1 MLYLALRTIRGRKGG
16 FVAAFV
22 AVLCGSAI
30 ITATGIALQSGIY
43 GGIPPQRY
51 AGAAVVVG
59 APQTVP
65 VPGDVAIDLSER
77 ARLPGDRVGEIARV
91 PGVAKAVGD
100 ISFPAGV
107 LTADHGLVGGPDGT
121 PVLGHGWSGSVLAPF
136 ALTAGRAPSGG
147 DEVVL
152 DSDVVAGA
160 HVAVGG
166 SVDVVV
172 GSDAHRYEVVGVAAW
187 PQGAVHRED
196 ALFFSDE
203 QARLVSGA
211 RGNVD
216 AVGVFVRPGTDPSAV
231 ADRIGATVAG
241 VATYTG
247 DDRGDAEFLD
257 VDSTRGF
264 LVGLA
269 ASFIGG
275 MTIIVMFVVASTL
288 ALSIRQRRRELAL
301 LRAIAATPRQI
312 RKMIGTEALLVSVV
326 GAVLGV
332 VPGVALASVQR
343 SALVA
348 VGAIP
353 PDFRFSFGP
362 LPLLAALVL
371 CVGAAKVAARIAAR
385 RVARISPVDALGEAA
400 VEPPKLGLV
409 RQVIG
414 WLLLP
419 GALAVSI
426 VVPLTV
432 SGQDAADGA
441 ASSAILL
448 IIAVALLGPV
458 LLKGLVGLFEPLLRR
473 RFAASGVLA
482 AANARANSRRLS
494 SATTPVILGITM
506 AAVQIF
512 NATTLLA
519 AAQHQVG
526 AGIVA
531 DYALTGTPAGVAPG
545 VADAVRGVSGV
556 GTVTRVVRTQVV
568 VTYGAA
574 DSLQQATFPA
584 QGVDGDHLGD
594 TMNLDVQSGGF
605 ARLQGNTV
613 ALSQLAAGTFG
624 SKVGDVLAV
633 ALGDGTVIHPR
644 IVAIY
649 GRGLGFGD
657 VTLPEDVVVGHTTA
671 RVDSVDLVRAAPGAD
686 TATLAAALSAALAR
700 FPTVSVAGRDSFA
713 AAQNQELEGQSTVAL
728 VMNVIL
734 LGYIAI
740 AVVNTLVLSTTA
752 RAREF
757 ALLQLIGAG
766 RHQVLTMMRAE
777 ATIVVVSSVLIG
789 TLAAVPPLIGIS
801 IGLTGSPFPSVPPL
815 DYLAIVGAAALLG
828 WAAVLIPTRL
838 AMRSRPVDAIG
849 IRE

>member
-1 MLYLALRTIRGRKGG
+1 MLYLALCTIRGRKGG

-22 AVLCGSAI
+22 AVLFGSAI
-30 ITATGIALQSGIY
+30 ITATGIALQSGIS
-43 GGIPPQRY
+43 GGIAPERY
-51 AGAAVVVG
+51 ANASVVVG

-77 ARLPGDRVGEIARV
+77 ARLSGARVAEIARV
-91 PGVAKAVGD
+91 PGVAKAIGD

-107 LTADHGLVGGPDGT
+107 LISGHGLIGADGM
-121 PVLGHGWSGSVLAPF
+121 PVLGHGWSGTVLAPF
-136 ALTAGRAPSGG
+136 TLAAGRAPRDA

-152 DSDVVAGA
+152 DTDVAA
-160 HVAVGG
+160 RARVAVGG

-172 GSDAHRYEVVGVAAW
+172 GSITGHYQVVGVAAW
-187 PQGAVHRED
+187 PSGGVRRQD
-196 ALFFSDE
+196 ALFLTDD
-203 QARLVSGA
+203 QAQAVAGEHGTL
-211 RGNVD
+211 D
-216 AVGVFVRPGTDPSAV
+216 AVGVIDAPGVDPSDV
-231 ADRIGATVAG
+231 TDRINSAVKGIV
-241 VATYTG
+241 TYTG

-257 VDSTRGF
+257 VGSTRGF
-264 LVGLA
+264 LVGLS

-301 LRAIAATPRQI
+301 LRAIAATPKQI
-312 RKMIGTEALLVSVV
+312 RKMIGTEALLVSAA

-353 PDFRFSFGP
+353 PDFRFSYAP

-371 CVGAAKVAARIAAR
+371 TVGAAKVAARIAGR
-385 RVARISPVDALGEAA
+385 RVARISPIDALGEAA
-400 VEPPKLGLV
+400 VEPPKLGWI
-409 RQVIG
+409 RQSIG

-419 GALAVSI
+419 GALSVSI

-432 SGQDAADGA
+432 AGQDAADGA
-441 ASSAILL
+441 ASSALLL

-458 LLKGLVGLFEPLLRR
+458 LLVGLVRLMEPLLIR
-473 RFAASGVLA
+473 RFTASGVLA

-512 NATTLLA
+512 NTTTLVA

-526 AGIVA
+526 AGVVA
-531 DYALTGTPAGVAPG
+531 DYALTGAPAGVDPA
-545 VADAVRGVSGV
+545 VADALRGALGV

-574 DSLQQATFPA
+574 DSPQVATYPA
-584 QGVDGDHLGD
+584 QGVDSDHLGD
-594 TMNLDVQSGGF
+594 TMNLDVRAGGLDGL
-605 ARLQGNTV
+605 RGNTV

-624 SKVGDVLAV
+624 SKVGDVIDV
-633 ALGDGTVIHPR
+633 MLGDGTVIRPR
-644 IVAIY
+644 VVAIY
-649 GRGLGFGD
+649 GSGLGFGD
-657 VTLPEDVVVGHTTA
+657 LTLPEDVVVGHTTA

-686 TATLAAALSAALAR
+686 VAALRGALTAAVAN
-700 FPTVSVAGRDSFA
+700 FPTVAVAGRDAFT

-734 LGYIAI
+734 MGYIAI

-757 ALLQLIGAG
+757 ALLQLIGAS
-766 RHQVLTMMRAE
+766 RRQVLTMMRAE
-777 ATIVVVSSVLIG
+777 ASVIVLASILIG

-801 IGLTGSPFPSVPPL
+801 IGLTESPIPSAPPL
-815 DYLAIVGAAALLG
+815 DYLGIIGAAALLG
-828 WAAVLIPTRL
+828 WAAVMIPARL